1 MTVTHMWRFL
11 GRATE
16 NVRKISDISVAIKTG
31 GLYQSQLPVT
41 VEMKSKMSRA
51 YLSLLFESIDDY
63 FMLERKRECASMI
76 AVCVLEGTYCLNY
89 WQTDI
94 LRKKPAGN
102 EYQVQI

>member
-31 GLYQSQLPVT
+31 GVYQSQLL
-41 VEMKSKMSRA
+41 A
-51 YLSLLFESIDDY
+51 CLSLLFESIDDY

-76 AVCVLEGTYCLNY
+76 TVCVLEGTYCLNY